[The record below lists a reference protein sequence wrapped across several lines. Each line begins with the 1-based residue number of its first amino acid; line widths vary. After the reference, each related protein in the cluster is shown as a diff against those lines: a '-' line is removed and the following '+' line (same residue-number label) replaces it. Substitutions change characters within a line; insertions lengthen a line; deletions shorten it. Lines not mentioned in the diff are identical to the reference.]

1 MVNLINL
8 TSFSDRGSKYL
19 SHLDEVYGKD
29 PALIANGYKGKEY
42 HKAVRSG
49 WLFAEPLYTLMDVK
63 TPKGK
68 KINIKINHGYG
79 SWSPLGL
86 NVPPKEKDTYVFLSL
101 NDQVLKLVE
110 LKKLLS
116 FLKGEETIKS
126 LFNINKDSSY
136 KNEAGYIAKF
146 YGDVCITDV
155 DLYGKKA
162 QKWGEITPYDL
173 YNPEHTYDERW
184 VRMDFLKQVEIKRKI
199 GSLIKSIE
207 GTMFEKFIPIEDED
221 YYKDMIYDLT
231 EGMLADMIVH
241 EHCWKPVKLGSE
253 ASWKIHFFGD
263 KIFPEPNHLE
273 TFGVPDNPDVALV
286 SGGAYCCLNHEYDCH
301 FKDGKAAEYSEYAL
315 LIKLM
320 EECYKN
326 TPRYLA
332 IFGGIKK
339 AGVKTHRLEIDFLK
353 HIIKFFKRES
363 NKYSENVS
371 ETDLFNLSEPEDG
384 LPMNAKYGLL
394 DMSINGNVVKFP
406 YDIDEGY
413 SIVNCYGNVY
423 ENNSDVERMN
433 YIVNKHSFSFENFF
447 NKIEEIKPRVIFYLE
462 HVLEILQN
470 EQNSVLISKF
480 SNYFEVVRK
489 TKPLFEYYRRF
500 PIFPYNRIFLFA
512 EKFRKELPEKFEG
525 SIEKYIEH
533 YSKYIGEWYYSGE
546 HSAKKYFDSDLEIK
560 FPHGYDE
567 TNGSWLF
574 LRDLDSIPVLVKLIS
589 IKKVKIAYKSG
600 NRIDDGILVKY
611 QLKSPIIQGNEEGP
625 IDFLGESETPEMAYV
640 SSSVSGYQHGADRFE
655 LCECE

>member
-1 MVNLINL
+1 MKNI

-19 SHLDEVYGKD
+19 SYLDEVYGKD
-29 PALIANGYKGKEY
+29 PCFRDKKGREFHKE
-42 HKAVRSG
+42 VRSG

-63 TPKGK
+63 TPKGR

-86 NVPPKEKDTYVFLSL
+86 NVPPKERDTYVFLSL

-126 LFNINKDSSY
+126 LFNIRKDPDY
-136 KNEAGYIAKF
+136 ENEAGYIAEF
-146 YGDVCITDV
+146 YGDVCITNV
-155 DLYGKKA
+155 ELYCKKV
-162 QKWGEITPYDL
+162 QKWSEIRPYDI
-173 YNPEHTYDERW
+173 YDPEYSYDERW
-184 VRMDFLKQVEIKRKI
+184 VDMDNFKQIEIKRKI

-207 GTMFEKFIPIEDED
+207 GTMFEKFVPIEDED
-221 YYKDMIYDLT
+221 YYKNMIHDLT
-231 EGMLADMIVH
+231 EGELAEMIVH
-241 EHCWKPVKLGSE
+241 EGRWKPVRLGSE

-263 KIFPEPNHLE
+263 RIFPEPNHLE
-273 TFGVPDNPDVALV
+273 TFGVSDNPDVAFV
-286 SGGAYCCLNHEYDCH
+286 SGGAYCCPNHEYNCH

-363 NKYSENVS
+363 NKKSENIS

-394 DMSINGNVVKFP
+394 DMSIKGNVIKFP
-406 YDIDEGY
+406 YDIIDEDY
-413 SIVNCYGNVY
+413 SIVNCFGNVY
-423 ENNSDVERMN
+423 ENSSDVERMN

-447 NKIEEIKPRVIFYLE
+447 SKIEEIRPRVIFYLE
-462 HVLEILQN
+462 HILKMLQN
-470 EQNSVLISKF
+470 EQNSALISKF
-480 SNYFEVVRK
+480 PNYFEVVRK
-489 TKPLFEYYRRF
+489 TKPLFEYYRKF
-500 PIFPYNRIFLFA
+500 PKFPHNSIFWFA
-512 EKFRKELPEKFEG
+512 ERFRKELPEKFEG
-525 SIEKYIEH
+525 SIDKYIEH

-546 HSAKKYFDSDLEIK
+546 HSAKKYFDSELKIE

-567 TNGSWLF
+567 TDGSWLF
-574 LRDLDSIPVLVKLIS
+574 LRDLDSVPVLIKLIS
-589 IKKVKIAYKSG
+589 IKKVKIAYKSNG
-600 NRIDDGILVKY
+600 KIEDGILVKY
-611 QLKSPIIQGNEEGP
+611 QLKTPIIQGVEEGL
-625 IDFLGESETPEMAYV
+625 IKFLEESETSERAYV
-640 SSSVSGYQHGADRFE
+640 SSSVSGYLLGADRFE
-655 LCECE
+655 LYESE